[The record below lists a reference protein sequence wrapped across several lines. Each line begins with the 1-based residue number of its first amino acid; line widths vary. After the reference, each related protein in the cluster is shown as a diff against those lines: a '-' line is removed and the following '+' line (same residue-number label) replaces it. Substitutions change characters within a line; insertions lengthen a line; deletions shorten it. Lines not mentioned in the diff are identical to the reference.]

1 MSPLAAAP
9 LVLVVLVPLVLLP
22 LAAAAAAAAPPP
34 PQCATIGGAGTCYV
48 GRALQRLDELD
59 AAACCAACAA
69 DPTKACGA
77 WELRADQ
84 GSICVLKAPGPPR
97 PSGGPSGNCSASGT
111 VGPAPSPAPS
121 PGPSPG
127 PPPPPASGQ
136 LAFDRMFVGGAV
148 LQMGPAMAAVWG
160 WNAPNTAI
168 TLTLDGAVVARAAP
182 TGGRDGNFTWRA
194 MLPPQPQGY
203 SRVLQVTS
211 GGQTASV
218 NVSFGVVILCSGQS
232 NMGMAVGPGKFVA
245 DNGTAES
252 AASARYAGKIFLRAD
267 SGHYGDPPGPGDPG
281 QAARQATGPRPRG
294 TWFAPSNTTL
304 PDFSAV
310 CWYSGR
316 SLYDRALAA
325 SGTPLGLIVAAV
337 GGSPIEYWLPPMPGA
352 SPPGYFQNPC
362 EDDYPQCDNGKN
374 DTEFYREYIEKLV
387 PYTLGAVSHHDI
399 AVIWLAFFSR
409 CQRYRCWQ
417 VIWDQAERDVKCPV
431 AMQAYPC
438 MQQYLISSVRPSSS
452 SSYRSTTSLSCTL
465 TSPFPPLRPQA
476 SIVDMPGCLCR
487 SGAASSTRASPSLA
501 SSSP

>member
-1 MSPLAAAP
+1 MIRPA
-9 LVLVVLVPLVLLP
+9 PLVLLP
-22 LAAAAAAAAPPP
+22 LVLLPLPAAAAAPPP
-34 PQCATIGGAGTCYV
+34 QCADIGGAGTCYV
-48 GRALQRLDELD
+48 GHALQRLPELS

-121 PGPSPG
+121 PGPSP
-127 PPPPPASGQ
+127 PDSGQ

-168 TLTLDGAVVARAAP
+168 TLMLDGAVVARAAP

-194 MLPPQPQGY
+194 MLPPQPKGS

-267 SGHYGDPPGPGDPG
+267 SGHYGEPPGPGDPG
-281 QAARQATGPRPRG
+281 QAARQAAGPRPRG

-374 DTEFYREYIEKLV
+374 DTEFYTEYIEKLV
-387 PYTLGAVSHHDI
+387 PYTLGG
-399 AVIWLAFFSR
+399 
-409 CQRYRCWQ
+409 

-431 AMQAYPC
+431 ALQAYPC
-438 MQQYLISSVRPSSS
+438 MQQYLISSVRPS
-452 SSYRSTTSLSCTL
+452 
-465 TSPFPPLRPQA
+465 PFALPPP
-476 SIVDMPGCLCR
+476 MH
-487 SGAASSTRASPSLA
+487 T
-501 SSSP
+501 